1 MRYLFLLMALYAG
14 ASLAATE
21 EEHTIPWCESL
32 GGEYKRADVKLSDG
46 TFPDC
51 VIDEYIIEVDWAHKW
66 YEGIG
71 QALHYSHTDGN
82 RKPMLA
88 LIVVNEKDNKFVE
101 RAKAIGKANC
111 PRIKIVVI
119 PGIK

>member
-1 MRYLFLLMALYAG
+1 MKYLFLLLALYAG
-14 ASLAATE
+14 TCIAATE

-32 GGEYKRADVKLSDG
+32 GGKYKRADVKLADG

-51 VIDEYIIEVDWAHKW
+51 VTDEYIIEVDRAHKW

-71 QALHYSHTDGN
+71 QSLHYAFMDGK

-88 LIVVNEKDNKFVE
+88 LIVFSEKDNRFVE
-101 RAKAIGKANC
+101 RAKAIGRSNC
-111 PRIKIVVI
+111 PKIKVVVI